1 MQNVLSGINGRID
14 NLREKI
20 KDIEQRDAREKR
32 NNDEKK
38 AMLNQAKLD
47 KDHLKKTKAELEA
60 KVSELDRDIEQTA

>member
-1 MQNVLSGINGRID
+1 MLSGINGRID

-47 KDHLKKTKAELEA
+47 KDHLKKTKTELEA